1 MDVLCWALGLL
12 RSEMKVTSIKFERR
26 EAKHVDLHTRVV
38 YDVFSVTADD
48 ITMAVYM
55 ELSDQPE
62 QCIKNIVIDAIKRK
76 FGSKPDNIDETYKMF
91 IKAWPDNVDHTII
104 QMH

>member
-1 MDVLCWALGLL
+1 MQVSAI
-12 RSEMKVTSIKFERR
+12 VFERR
-26 EAKHVDLHTRVV
+26 EVKEVALRLNIT
-38 YDVFSVTADD
+38 YDVFSVTADGLT
-48 ITMAVYM
+48 IAVYM

-62 QCIKNIVIDAIKRK
+62 QCIKDIVIDAIRRK

-91 IKAWPDNVDHTII
+91 IKAWPGDVDHSVI

>member
-1 MDVLCWALGLL
+1 MGYLCWALGLS
-12 RSEMKVTSIKFERR
+12 RSKMKVTFIKFERR
-26 EAKHVDLHTRVV
+26 EAKHIDLHTRVV

-48 ITMAVYM
+48 LTLAVYM
-55 ELSDQPE
+55 ELSNQPA
-62 QCIKNIVIDAIKRK
+62 QSVKQIVMDAIKRK

-91 IKAWPDNVDHTII
+91 IKAWPGDTDYSII